1 MSAERISY
9 PNKYLGDHFYPEE
22 ANQIKA
28 TANEHADE
36 LDALQQAKNAMVT
49 DVSALQTNVS
59 SLLAGISVVA
69 QTSTSVSIDPNVLNR
84 WATPVS
90 SLTIGFNAG
99 VSGKVN
105 EYMLEFTAGEGFT
118 LTLPN
123 SVRWQEEPEWESGHT
138 YQVSIVAGLALYA
151 GWEAAG
157 S

>member
-1 MSAERISY
+1 MAAERITY
-9 PNKYLGDHFYPEE
+9 PNKYLGDLFYPEE
-22 ANQIKA
+22 ANLIKA
-28 TANEHADE
+28 AANEHADE
-36 LDALQQAKNAMVT
+36 LDALQQARISMANE
-49 DVSALQTNVS
+49 VSALQTNVG
-59 SLLAGISVVA
+59 SLLGGISVIA

-105 EYMLEFTAGEGFT
+105 EYMLEFTAGEGFM
-118 LTLPN
+118 LTLPG
-123 SVRWQEEPEWESGHT
+123 SVRWVEEPEWESGHT